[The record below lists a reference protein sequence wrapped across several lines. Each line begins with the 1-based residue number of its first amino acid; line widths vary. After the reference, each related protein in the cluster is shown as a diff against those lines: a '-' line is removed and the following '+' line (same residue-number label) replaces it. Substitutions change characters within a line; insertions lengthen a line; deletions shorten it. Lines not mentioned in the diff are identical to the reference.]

1 MRKSLFALGFAL
13 AVSRSGAAQANP
25 SRALDLERRGDYAGA
40 ATAWREVLAARP
52 GNLAALL
59 GLERA
64 LTPLGRLP
72 EMTDQVRAAA
82 RQDSSPGVLGIAI
95 RVWTAARQPDSARAA
110 VERWSAADPTSE
122 APFQEWGM
130 AAYSARDRVNA
141 KAAYQLG
148 RQLLRRP
155 DALAAELGQVAA
167 LEGDYAAAA
176 REWLTAIR
184 RIAGYRVAAVST
196 LSQVPAAGR
205 TALLKELTRNGDLP
219 AERLAVSLLARWG
232 EPLAGVKRLAAA
244 LPASGSEAIDALQ
257 ETLEELRGTPT
268 PELLLARATALELV
282 SDRVATPQRARLRL
296 DAAQAY
302 ADGGDQTA
310 ARRML
315 ARMAGDPTATPAM
328 AATATSTLVGVLVDE
343 GGVEEADRR
352 YRELAPLLG
361 AEDRQRLGIR
371 LAQGWIRM
379 GRLGRAD
386 TLLVADSSVEAM
398 AVKGKLALFR
408 GELVQASELLKE
420 AGPFTGERPAAT
432 ERLSV
437 LGLLQVLEVDSLP
450 ALGEAFYQLE
460 RRDSATAAAGFER
473 LAPTVPAD
481 HGGAELLLLGGR
493 LRAGLGQTANAER
506 DYRAVVTQAVPAS
519 SAAAEFALADLLL
532 RAGKKDAAIASLEH
546 LLLTWPTSAVVPQAR
561 RLLDVARGAVP
572 ST

>member
-1 MRKSLFALGFAL
+1 MRKPLLALCL
-13 AVSRSGAAQANP
+13 AIAAARTGTAQTTP
-25 SRALDLERRGDYAGA
+25 TRALDLERRGDYSGA
-40 ATAWREVLAARP
+40 ASAWRELLSANP
-52 GNLAALL
+52 GDLAALL

-64 LTPLGRLP
+64 LTPLGRLA

-82 RQDSSPGVLGIAI
+82 RQDSSPGVMGVAI

-110 VERWSAADPTSE
+110 VERWAAAEPTSE

-130 AAYSARDRVNA
+130 AAYSGRDRVSA

-148 RQLLRRP
+148 RQLLHRP
-155 DALAAELGQVAA
+155 DALAAELGQIAA
-167 LEGDYAAAA
+167 LEGDYAGAA

-184 RIAGYRVAAVST
+184 RVPGYRVAAIST
-196 LSQVPAAGR
+196 LSQVQPAARSG
-205 TALLKELTRNGDLP
+205 LLKELSRTGELS
-219 AERLAVSLLARWG
+219 AERLAASLLVRWG
-232 EPLAGVKRLAAA
+232 DPLAGVKRLAAA
-244 LPASGSEAIDALQ
+244 LPSTGSEAVEALQ

-268 PELLLARATALELV
+268 AELLLARATALDLLSE
-282 SDRVATPQRARLRL
+282 RVAPPERARLRL

-302 ADGGDQTA
+302 ADGGDQAA

-315 ARMAGDPTATPAM
+315 ARMAGDPAATPAM

-343 GGVEEADRR
+343 GGIEEADRR
-352 YRELAPLLG
+352 FAELAPLLG
-361 AEDRQRLGIR
+361 AEDRQRLAIR
-371 LAQGWIRM
+371 LAQGWIRT

-386 TLLVADSSVEAM
+386 TLLLADSSVDAM
-398 AVKGKLALFR
+398 AVRGKLALFR
-408 GELVQASELLKE
+408 GDLAQASAFLKE

-432 ERLSV
+432 ERLGI
-437 LGLLQVLEVDSLP
+437 LGLLQVLDVDSLP
-450 ALGEAFYQLE
+450 GLGEAFYQLE
-460 RRDSATAAAGFER
+460 RRDSAAAAAGFER
-473 LAPTVPAD
+473 LAPTVAAD

-493 LRAGLGQTANAER
+493 VRAGLGQAADAER
-506 DYRAVVTQAVPAS
+506 DLRAAVGQGVPAS

-546 LLLTWPTSAVVPQAR
+546 LLLTWPTSAVIPQAR

>member
-1 MRKSLFALGFAL
+1 MRRGLLVMFLAL
-13 AVSRSGAAQANP
+13 AAIRSGAAQTTA
-25 SRALDLERRGDYAGA
+25 SKAQDLERRGDYAGA
-40 ATAWREVLAARP
+40 ATAWREVLSARP
-52 GNLAALL
+52 NDMAALL

-72 EMTDQVRAAA
+72 EMTEQVRAAA
-82 RQDSSPGVLGIAI
+82 RQDSSAGIQGVAI

-110 VERWSAADPTSE
+110 VERWASAEPTSE

-130 AAYSARDRVNA
+130 AAYSARDRVSA

-148 RQLLRRP
+148 RQLLHRP
-155 DALAAELGQVAA
+155 DALAAELGQLAA
-167 LEGDYAAAA
+167 LEGDYAGAA
-176 REWLTAIR
+176 REWLTAIHR
-184 RIAGYRVAAVST
+184 VPGYRAAAIST
-196 LSQVPAAGR
+196 LSQVPASGR
-205 TALLKELTRNGDLP
+205 PALLKELSRNGDLP
-219 AERLAVSLLARWG
+219 AERLAASLLARWG
-232 EPLAGVKRLAAA
+232 EPLKGVKRLAAV
-244 LPASGSEAIDALQ
+244 LPSSGSEASDALQ
-257 ETLEELRGTPT
+257 ETLEELRGAPT
-268 PELLLARATALELV
+268 PELLLARALV
-282 SDRVATPQRARLRL
+282 LDLLSERVAPAQRARLRL

-302 ADGGDQTA
+302 ADAGDQAA

-315 ARMAGDPTATPAM
+315 SRMAGDPTATPAM

-352 YRELAPLLG
+352 YAELAPLLN
-361 AEDRQRLGIR
+361 AEDRQRLAIR
-371 LAQGWIRM
+371 LALGWIRA

-386 TLLVADSSVEAM
+386 TLLVTDSSVEAM
-398 AVKGKLALFR
+398 AVRGRLALFR
-408 GELVQASELLKE
+408 GDLAQASAFLKE

-432 ERLSV
+432 ERLAV

-450 ALGEAFYQLE
+450 GLGQAFYQLE
-460 RRDSATAAAGFER
+460 RRDSASAALGFER
-473 LAPTVPAD
+473 LAPTVPAE
-481 HGGAELLLLGGR
+481 HGGSELLLLAGQV
-493 LRAGLGQTANAER
+493 RAGLGQATNAER
-506 DYRAVVTQAVPAS
+506 DFRAAVAQGVPAS